1 MESDVYGVSI
11 ETPDLAEELLRCN
24 EHELP
29 KNWDEIVAKGV
40 ALANE
45 KKETI
50 ATRKASQ
57 NAIEYYA
64 QFVPEFLGGSAD
76 LTGSNLTK
84 WSKAKSLEHKHHYN
98 GDYISYGVREFGM
111 AAIMNGVYLHG
122 GFRPFGGTFL
132 MFSEY
137 ARNALRMASLMKIA
151 PIYVFTHDSIGLG
164 EDGPTHQ
171 PVEQVATLRLIP
183 NMNVWRPC
191 DTVETMVAWGS
202 AITERKTPTSLVFSR
217 QNLKFIER
225 TEEQTANIAKGGY
238 ILVDGGSAP
247 DYAIIATGSE
257 VELAL
262 NVAEKLT
269 AQNLK
274 VRVVSMPSTNVFDKQ
289 DISYRTKV
297 LGGAKKMVAIE
308 AGVGDGWYKYVG
320 IDGIVIGMNSF
331 GESAP
336 ANKLFEQ
343 FGFTVEAILAKL
355 N

>member
-1 MESDVYGVSI
+1 
-11 ETPDLAEELLRCN
+11 
-24 EHELP
+24 
-29 KNWDEIVAKGV
+29 
-40 ALANE
+40 
-45 KKETI
+45 
-50 ATRKASQ
+50 
-57 NAIEYYA
+57 
-64 QFVPEFLGGSAD
+64 
-76 LTGSNLTK
+76 
-84 WSKAKSLEHKHHYN
+84 
-98 GDYISYGVREFGM
+98 
-111 AAIMNGVYLHG
+111 
-122 GFRPFGGTFL
+122 
-132 MFSEY
+132 
-137 ARNALRMASLMKIA
+137 
-151 PIYVFTHDSIGLG
+151 
-164 EDGPTHQ
+164 
-171 PVEQVATLRLIP
+171 
-183 NMNVWRPC
+183 
-191 DTVETMVAWGS
+191 
-202 AITERKTPTSLVFSR
+202 FSR